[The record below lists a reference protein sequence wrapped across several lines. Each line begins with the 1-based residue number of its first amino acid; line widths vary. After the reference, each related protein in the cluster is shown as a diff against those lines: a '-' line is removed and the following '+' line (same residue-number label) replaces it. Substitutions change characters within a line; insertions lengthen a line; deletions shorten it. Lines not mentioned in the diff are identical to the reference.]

1 MILERISDFNSLQ
14 YKQAFD
20 LYLRAFPFDE
30 RRGEEEHKRILSKQT
45 YHFDVLKE
53 GDELVGIM
61 LYWQTSSY
69 IFLEHFAIMEGK
81 RNLGLGAIALDLL
94 KKKGQPIILEIEEPT
109 DDITK
114 RRAGFYSRN
123 GFVITEHEHIQA
135 KLKVGDKDLHLKLL
149 SYPYAISKKEYWEF
163 ISFMSMEIGILP
175 LINHDI
181 EISTLKEDDDW
192 ERVSR
197 QIYSSNTQGFS
208 RFLTDI
214 EKGIKFV
221 SSIIKLP
228 TPYNK
233 DNVLVARLDGVI
245 VGVIVGSFFSMFVEE
260 DTTATIEDNSLSS
273 QGIISKEELSS
284 IKEGYYIYSWFVDP
298 SFRCKGIATTLFE
311 KAVADK
317 EFCYIECDKSN
328 IYAWR
333 ICLRLGFTIVNEY
346 QDESNNYIYRMIRMV
361 KSV

>member
-1 MILERISDFNSLQ
+1 MILERILDFNSTQ
-14 YKQAFD
+14 YIQAFD
-20 LYLRAFPFDE
+20 LYLRAFPRDE
-30 RRGEEEHKRILSKQT
+30 RRGEEEHNHILSKQT

-53 GDELVGIM
+53 GEELLGIM
-61 LYWQTSSY
+61 LYWQTSSF

-81 RNLGLGAIALDLL
+81 RNLGLGGIALDLL
-94 KKKGQPIILEIEEPT
+94 KEKGQPIILEIEEPI

-149 SYPYAISKKEYWEF
+149 SYPYAISKKEYWDF

-181 EISTLKEDDDW
+181 EISALKEDDDW
-192 ERVSR
+192 ERVAR
-197 QIYSSNTQGFS
+197 QIYLSNTQGFS

-214 EKGIKFV
+214 EDGVKFITT
-221 SSIIKLP
+221 IIQFP

-233 DNVLVARLDGVI
+233 DNILVAKLDGVI
-245 VGVIVGSFFSMFVEE
+245 VGVIVGRNFQMFDEE
-260 DTTATIEDNSLSS
+260 DASATIENNGFLRH
-273 QGIISKEELSS
+273 GIISKEELSV
-284 IKEGYYIYSWFVDP
+284 IKEGYYISSLFVEP
-298 SFRCKGIATTLFE
+298 SFRCRGIAAALLQ
-311 KAVADK
+311 KAIDGK

-328 IYAWR
+328 IFAWR
-333 ICLRLGFTIVNEY
+333 ICLRLGFTIVYEY
-346 QDESNNYIYRMIRMV
+346 QDDSNDYIYKMIR
-361 KSV
+361 KAN